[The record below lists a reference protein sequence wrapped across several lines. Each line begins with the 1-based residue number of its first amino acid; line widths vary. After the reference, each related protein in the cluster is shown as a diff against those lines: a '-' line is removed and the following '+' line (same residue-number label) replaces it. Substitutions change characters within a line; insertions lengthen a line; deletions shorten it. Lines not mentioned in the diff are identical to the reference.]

1 MVTKSIS
8 VIGEPM
14 VIFDDSDFSN
24 GNSTSAIT
32 QSHPNV
38 EVDCLLDIQYSWP
51 YCELEFDLRN
61 EGLVGLNLSNMDK
74 VVIEL
79 RARYNEEPLADQA
92 LRLHAKNH
100 DSELPTESK
109 IKTNHIEFFVGQGYA
124 TVELPLA
131 YLQVA
136 DWWKKDHQIPLEKSF
151 ADITNV
157 THLSIATP
165 SNAAPGLY
173 SLTISKLEIIGPWI
187 SAQYLY
193 LLLLCVWIIAAA
205 VYLVF
210 SYTLTKHKVY
220 QLKVQNK
227 QLKKSNLRI
236 QTLASFDSLTGAL
249 NRHGSMSIIRSLE
262 YSPFGILYIDLDHF
276 KSLNDRYG
284 HEVGDTVLKAFS
296 NMMKEFTTPSSHFV
310 RWGGEEFILIIENTN
325 LDDCTQLAESIQQ
338 TMLQKERFDGREVTC
353 SIGIAINTNG
363 LTFDSVLDSA
373 DRALYEAKSQG
384 RNCIQSA

>member
-24 GNSTSAIT
+24 GSSTSAIT
-32 QSHPNV
+32 QSYPNV
-38 EVDCLLDIQYSWP
+38 EVDCLLDTQYSWP
-51 YCELEFDLRN
+51 YCELEFDLR
-61 EGLVGLNLSNMDK
+61 EDSQVGLNLSNMDK

-79 RARYNEEPLADQA
+79 RATYNEEPLTDQA

-100 DSELPTESK
+100 DIELPTESK
-109 IKTNHIEFFVGQGYA
+109 IKTNHIEFFVEQGNA

-136 DWWKKDHQIPLEKSF
+136 DWWKKDHQIPLEMSF

-157 THLSIATP
+157 IHLSIATP

-173 SLTISKLEIIGPWI
+173 RLTISKLEIVGPWI
-187 SAQYLY
+187 SAQFLY
-193 LLLLCVWIIAAA
+193 LLLLCVWIVAAA

-210 SYTLTKHKVY
+210 SYTLTKHKVF
-220 QLKVQNK
+220 QLKVQNR
-227 QLKKSNLRI
+227 QLKKSNQQI

-262 YSPFGILYIDLDHF
+262 HSRFGILYIDLDHF

-284 HEVGDTVLKAFS
+284 HEIGDSVLKDFS
-296 NMMKEFTTPSSHFV
+296 TMMKEFTTPRSHFV

-325 LDDCTQLAESIQQ
+325 LDDCIELAESIQQ

-373 DRALYEAKSQG
+373 DRALYAAKSQG
-384 RNCIQSA
+384 RNCIQAA